1 MDENQLRAIAML
13 LRERNA
19 IDAKIASVIGRPMT
33 TGHLGEWI
41 AARIFDIALEESA
54 SATAFDGRFN
64 SGVLRG
70 RTVNIKWYL
79 KREGV
84 LDVAQSDALDYYLVM
99 TGPAAPATRSRG
111 GVRPWCLESVY
122 LFDARRLLDEL
133 RDRGIKIGVATSVR
147 TVQWAA
153 AEIYPQQR
161 NDQLI
166 VQPDQAGLLKLL
178 SCAAATP

>member
-1 MDENQLRAIAML
+1 VDENQLRAIAML

-111 GVRPWCLESVY
+111 GVRPWCLESV
-122 LFDARRLLDEL
+122 
-133 RDRGIKIGVATSVR
+133 
-147 TVQWAA
+147 
-153 AEIYPQQR
+153 
-161 NDQLI
+161 
-166 VQPDQAGLLKLL
+166 
-178 SCAAATP
+178 